1 MSPCLFTLLLIDLD
15 EVLEEESWGGVRVK
29 KGKIYFLA
37 YADDVA
43 IVAKVD
49 EDGLKRIIKGLEKY
63 VDRKDLEV
71 NVEKTKV
78 MKCRRG
84 EVGWKKV
91 V

>member
-1 MSPCLFTLLLIDLD
+1 M
-15 EVLEEESWGGVRVK
+15 
-29 KGKIYFLA
+29 A

-49 EDGLKRIIKGLEKY
+49 KDGLKRIIKGLEKY

-78 MKCRRG
+78 MKCRRRR
-84 EVGWKKV
+84 VGWKKV